1 MRFLVKDNRAKFF
14 AFVIMENHIHLIWQM
29 LPDSNPEAVQRDF
42 LKYTGVAGGALILG
56 MDGGIAMSKTASRVA
71 LVKTDNRKNGVKT
84 SLKVLNINP
93 VKGKNVL
100 VKPNFNTA
108 DTPPGSTHNDTLIAL
123 VEEIWAMGAKS
134 VSLGERSYPPTREVM
149 EKKGILPIL
158 DKLNVTVIDF
168 DDLEVKDWVLF
179 KPRKSHWPNGFRI
192 ARPILDTECLIS
204 TGCLKTHQYGGIFTL
219 SLKLHVGVVPTSRHG
234 YDYMKELHG
243 SPHQRKMIAE
253 INEPFKPALVILDGI
268 DAFVDGGPMTGKHA
282 KGEVFLASQD
292 RVAMDAVG
300 VAILKFLG
308 SNESIMKP
316 KIFDQ
321 EQIARAAE
329 LGIGASSASE
339 IELVPDDEKSRAVRR
354 SCSAPL
360 PEPRFGSRLHIVPP
374 VDNRPDWVAA
384 LSRHGD
390 LVWEGA
396 RASVVEKLLPTGSV

>member
-1 MRFLVKDNRAKFF
+1 MKKVSR
-14 AFVIMENHIHLIWQM
+14 
-29 LPDSNPEAVQRDF
+29 RDF
-42 LKYTGVAGGALILG
+42 LKYTGAAGGTLLLG
-56 MDGGIAMSKTASRVA
+56 RNGGIAMPSTTSRVA
-71 LVKTDNRKNGVKT
+71 LVKTDNRKNGVRT

-93 VKGKNVL
+93 VKGKDVL
-100 VKPNFNTA
+100 IKPNFNTG
-108 DTPPGSTHNDTLIAL
+108 DIPPGSTHNDTLVAL

-158 DKLNVTVIDF
+158 DKLNVKVIDF
-168 DDLEVKDWVLF
+168 DNLEDKDWVLF
-179 KPRKSHWPNGFRI
+179 KPKKSHWPNGFRI

-204 TGCLKTHQYGGIFTL
+204 TGCLKTHQYGGVFTL

-268 DAFVDGGPMTGKHA
+268 DAFVDGGPMTGRRA
-282 KGEVFLASQD
+282 RGEVFLASTD
-292 RVAMDAVG
+292 RVAIDAVG

-321 EQIARAAE
+321 EQIATAVE
-329 LGIGASSASE
+329 LGLGASSPSE
-339 IELVPDDEKSRAVRR
+339 IDVFPADKNSQGYKEDIEEILKR
-354 SCSAPL
+354 
-360 PEPRFGSRLHIVPP
+360 G
-374 VDNRPDWVAA
+374 
-384 LSRHGD
+384 
-390 LVWEGA
+390 
-396 RASVVEKLLPTGSV
+396 